1 MGSEMCIRDSQLGG
15 MFLVGL
21 ATILSKRI
29 REMNRKY
36 VDAARV

>member
-1 MGSEMCIRDSQLGG
+1 